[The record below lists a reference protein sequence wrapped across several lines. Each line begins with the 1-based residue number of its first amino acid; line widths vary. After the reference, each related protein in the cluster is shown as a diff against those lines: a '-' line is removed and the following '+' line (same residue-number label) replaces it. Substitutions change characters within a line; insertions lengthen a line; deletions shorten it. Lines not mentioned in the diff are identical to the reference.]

1 MIRCYFVFFCL
12 VFFSFNS
19 LAQKL
24 ELDRV
29 TKIELLENQH
39 KHDTSASA
47 AFIFKKAK
55 TDFKYSEDKG
65 FTSSTTF
72 QVKLK
77 IYKKEGLKWANF
89 SIPYYIGYETLEDE
103 YVSIKSGYTYNLE
116 NDKVIKTK
124 VSAEGKFKENV
135 NEYWE
140 VKSVTFPNVKVGS
153 IIELEYTLES
163 QNISTLPDFQYQY
176 NIPLDFAEY
185 KSFIPE
191 FYIYKSIRK
200 GYVEL
205 SLDQKIETTSQSFEG
220 KVGFT
225 SQSKNLSYRQIISNY
240 MASNVPALKEED
252 YVNNINNYYGKLEQ
266 ELQVIRYP
274 EQEPKQIATTWE
286 AVAKSIYEDKDF
298 NAAISNFEYY
308 KNEILSIKNNS
319 LSQEE
324 LAKSIFNF
332 VKNRMNWNEKYGYYP
347 RRKVEIAYSEKV
359 GNIAEI
365 NLMLVSMLRMVG
377 IDANPVLLSTRENGI
392 AYFPNKTLFNYV
404 IASAII
410 NNTTLLMDA
419 TDKMS
424 DINRLPI
431 RTLNGQGRLIKKD
444 GTTLEIDLMP
454 KTNSKD
460 IVNIMATIKETG
472 EVYGKVREQYFDYNA
487 YVFRDKYN
495 GIATQSYIEKLEKEY
510 QGVEISSYN
519 VQNSID
525 LELPIIENYDFKV
538 TNSVEIIGNKMY
550 FSPFLFFE
558 KTDNPFK
565 QEAREYPIDFVFPN
579 QDKFNVTLTL
589 PNGYIVETLPQA
601 KAIALPDN
609 LGNFKYNISNNGNQI
624 QLLYTHDINQA
635 IIDADY
641 YEVLKNFYK
650 EIIIKQNEK
659 IVLKKE

>member
-1 MIRCYFVFFCL
+1 

-176 NIPLDFAEY
+176 DIPLDFAEY

-332 VKNRMNWNEKYGYYP
+332 VKSRMNWNEKYGYYP

-377 IDANPVLLSTRENGI
+377 IDASPVLLSTRENGI

-525 LELPIIENYDFKV
+525 LELPIIENYDFKA

-650 EIIIKQNEK
+650 EIIIKQIEK

>member
-176 NIPLDFAEY
+176 DIPLDFAEY

-332 VKNRMNWNEKYGYYP
+332 VKSRMNWNEKYGYYP

-377 IDANPVLLSTRENGI
+377 IDASPVLLSTRENGI

-525 LELPIIENYDFKV
+525 LELPIIENYDFKA

-650 EIIIKQNEK
+650 EIIIKQIEK

>member
-1 MIRCYFVFFCL
+1 

-29 TKIELLENQH
+29 TKIELLEKQH

-89 SIPYYIGYETLEDE
+89 RIPYYIGYETLEDE

-176 NIPLDFAEY
+176 DIPLDFAEY

-205 SLDQKIETTSQSFEG
+205 SLDQKIETTLQSFEG

-424 DINRLPI
+424 DINMLPI
-431 RTLNGQGRLIKKD
+431 RTLNGQGRLIRKD
-444 GTTLEIDLMP
+444 GTSLEIELMP
-454 KTNSKD
+454 KTNSKK
-460 IVNIMATIKETG
+460 VTNIMGNINEKG
-472 EVYGKVREQYFDYNA
+472 EIFGKVREQYFDYNG
-487 YVFRDKYN
+487 YVFRKNFN
-495 GIATQSYIEKLEKEY
+495 GIATLSYIEKLEEKY
-510 QGVEISSYN
+510 KGVEVSSYN
-519 VQNSID
+519 VQNNLD
-525 LELPIIENYDFKV
+525 LELPIVENYDFKS
-538 TNSVEIIGNKMY
+538 TNEVEIIGDKMY

-565 QEAREYPIDFVFPN
+565 QDVREYPIDFVFPN

-624 QLLYTHDINQA
+624 QLLYAHNINQA

>member
-1 MIRCYFVFFCL
+1 MIRSYFVFVFL
-12 VFFSFNS
+12 VVLSLNSF
-19 LAQKL
+19 AQKL

-29 TKIELLENQH
+29 TKEELLEKQH
-39 KHDTSASA
+39 KIDTSASA
-47 AFIFKKAK
+47 AFIFKKAR
-55 TDFKYSEDKG
+55 TDFKYTEDKG

-89 SIPYYIGYETLEDE
+89 RIPYYIGYETLEDE
-103 YVSIKSGYTYNLE
+103 YVGIKNGYTFNLE

-124 VSAEGKFKENV
+124 VTAEGKFKEKV

-176 NIPLDFAEY
+176 DIPLDFAEY

-205 SLDQKIETTSQSFEG
+205 SLDQKTESTSQSFEG
-220 KVGFT
+220 KVGFA
-225 SQSKNLSYRQIISNY
+225 SQTKNLSYRQIISHY
-240 MASNVPALKEED
+240 KASEVPALKEED
-252 YVNNINNYYGKLEQ
+252 FVNNINNYYGKLEQ

-308 KNEILSIKNNS
+308 KNVILSIKNNS
-319 LSQEE
+319 LNQEE

-347 RRKVEIAYSEKV
+347 RRKVEITYSEKV

-377 IDANPVLLSTRENGI
+377 IDANPVLVSTRENGI
-392 AYFPNKTLFNYV
+392 AYFPNKSLFNYV
-404 IASAII
+404 IASATID
-410 NNTTLLMDA
+410 NTTLLMDA

-460 IVNIMATIKETG
+460 IVNIMATINETG
-472 EVYGKVREQYFDYNA
+472 DVYGKVREQYFDYNA

-510 QGVEISSYN
+510 QGIEISSYN
-519 VQNSID
+519 IQNNLD
-525 LELPIIENYDFKV
+525 LELPVIENYDFK
-538 TNSVEIIGNKMY
+538 TSNTVEIIGDKMY

-558 KTDNPFK
+558 KTENPFK

-579 QDKFNVTLTL
+579 QDKFNISLTL
-589 PNGYIVETLPQA
+589 PNGFVVESLPQT
-601 KAIALPDN
+601 KGVALPDN
-609 LGNFKYNISNNGNQI
+609 LGNFRYNISNTGNQI
-624 QLLYTHDINQA
+624 QLLYTQDINQA
-635 IIDADY
+635 IIGADY
-641 YEVLKNFYK
+641 YEVLKNFFK
-650 EIIIKQNEK
+650 EMIIKQTEK

>member
-1 MIRCYFVFFCL
+1 